1 MAVEVWQKKEPVA
14 FLDPECF
21 SKSNIENHLDF
32 FVSYKKRG
40 YQSYAKNR
48 VIISCYNTGHHWI
61 AVAILPK
68 QNRVLYLDS
77 YRILETN
84 FSELVEVINE

>member
-1 MAVEVWQKKEPVA
+1 MAVEVRQKKEPVA

-21 SKSNIENHLDF
+21 SQSNIQNNRDF
-32 FVSYKKRG
+32 FVSYTKRA
-40 YQSYAKNR
+40 YQSYAKKR
-48 VIISCYNTGHHWI
+48 VIISCYNTGEHWI

-77 YRILETN
+77 YRILGTN
-84 FSELVEVINE
+84 FSELVLAIDE